1 MELPEGQVTH
11 CLVSDHPGHSRGLG
25 MERKRSQ
32 NEPID
37 ALLLESMDEALTD
50 LLGRR
55 TREAV
60 YDYLERNCLVA
71 PNEIPGRLDDFFKL
85 LNETFGKGGS
95 TIGKVIAKRLYAKL
109 GWEFVDIHSYELVDY
124 VATARGRLEKEP
136 ENPTQPQIVFR
147 ISARS

>member
-1 MELPEGQVTH
+1 MELPEGQVAR
-11 CLVSDHPGHSRGLG
+11 CLVSDHLGHNRGLG
-25 MERKRSQ
+25 VERKLSQ
-32 NEPID
+32 TGPID

-60 YDYLERNCLVA
+60 YDYLERNCFVA
-71 PNEIPGRLDDFFKL
+71 RNEIPGRLDDFFKL

-109 GWEFVDIHSYELVDY
+109 GWEFVDIHSYELIDY
-124 VATARGRLEKEP
+124 VTTAKRRLEKEP
-136 ENPTQPQIVFR
+136 LSRTP
-147 ISARS
+147 

>member
-1 MELPEGQVTH
+1 MELPEGQVAH
-11 CLVSDHPGHSRGLG
+11 CLVSDHLGHNRGLG

-32 NEPID
+32 FEPID
-37 ALLLESMDEALTD
+37 GLLLESMDEALTD

-71 PNEIPGRLDDFFKL
+71 RNEIPNRLDDFFKL

-95 TIGKVIAKRLYAKL
+95 TIGKVIARRLYAKL
-109 GWEFVDIHSYELVDY
+109 GWEFVDIPSYELVDY

-136 ENPTQPQIVFR
+136 KNPAP
-147 ISARS
+147 

>member
-1 MELPEGQVTH
+1 MELPDGQAAH
-11 CLVSDHPGHSRGLG
+11 YLVSDHIGHGRGKG
-25 MERKRSQ
+25 TERRHSQ
-32 NEPID
+32 TEPID

-71 PNEIPGRLDDFFKL
+71 RNEIPSQLDDFFKL
-85 LNETFGKGGS
+85 LSETFGKGGS

-109 GWEFVDIHSYELVDY
+109 GWEFVDINSYELVDY
-124 VATARGRLEKEP
+124 VTAARRRLGMGP
-136 ENPTQPQIVFR
+136 GTL
-147 ISARS
+147 AR